1 MRTPIVILTAL
12 SKSRSASPLRLQI
25 AFCYDNEVVSEAYME
40 MQQPSGLG
48 DRVFHQD
55 MAQLLNI
62 LLPIE
67 NPNRGDCGNRT
78 GGNC

>member
-1 MRTPIVILTAL
+1 MRTPIATLTAL

-40 MQQPSGLG
+40 MQQPSGPG

-67 NPNRGDCGNRT
+67 NPNRGDCGNST
-78 GGNC
+78 GGDC